1 MQAENTRPTRLPQS
15 TPFYARVI
23 TLQWKQQFPR
33 AVT

>member
-1 MQAENTRPTRLPQS
+1 MQAEIPVQQDYPQS